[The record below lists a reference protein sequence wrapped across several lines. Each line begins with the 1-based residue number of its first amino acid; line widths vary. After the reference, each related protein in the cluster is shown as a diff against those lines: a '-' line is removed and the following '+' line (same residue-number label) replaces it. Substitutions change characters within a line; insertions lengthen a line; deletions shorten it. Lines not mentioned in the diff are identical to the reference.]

1 MLVAVTRM
9 AETLTKEVFGDEW
22 IKSLSDSNL
31 QEIISEIKE
40 RTKLFI
46 CENASYQRFIDRV
59 DPRIEGITQGL
70 VQQTADAGDAGRI
83 RSKPRNEAT
92 DLTLRLSWE
101 QKVIVVQSEQEA
113 YKHEINGLE
122 KTSEALLH
130 NYRAELEALAVIQKE
145 INKSS
150 YEFSKIFVTSG
161 CGDLVKPIYYEKFL
175 KFIQDSMRQRD
186 TIVDKLRLKNS
197 ALHTRMRKS
206 REQMRQKEELGEV
219 LRPVDFEQ
227 LKIDN
232 SECLRKIDERN
243 QEIQRLKLVAAK
255 TLQVLNAYKIQLTQ
269 AIKEKERIKLEIA
282 QRLDIKRRAQSEMV
296 TVKKEVKEETKA
308 NKEFQE
314 HKSSYNVPSVIGLI
328 RLKSEERETIRKE
341 SIHRRKLHLAQMALA
356 RHKKIWLRI
365 RHATADTIA

>member
-1 MLVAVTRM
+1 M
-9 AETLTKEVFGDEW
+9 AETLTKEPFGDEW
-22 IKSLSDSNL
+22 IKNLSDSNL
-31 QEIISEIKE
+31 QELISELKE
-40 RTKLFI
+40 RTKLFN
-46 CENASYQRFIDRV
+46 CENESFQRYIDRV
-59 DPRIEGITQGL
+59 DPRMEDVTQGL
-70 VQQTADAGDAGRI
+70 VQEASDAEDADHI
-83 RSKPRNEAT
+83 RPKPRSEAA
-92 DLTLRLSWE
+92 DRTLRLSWE
-101 QKVIVVQSEQEA
+101 QKVTVVQSEQDA

-130 NYRAELEALAVIQKE
+130 NYRAELEALVVIQKE

-150 YEFSKIFVTSG
+150 NEFSKSFATTG
-161 CGDLVKPIYYEKFL
+161 RGDLMKPIYYEKFL

-197 ALHTRMRKS
+197 ALHTQLRKS
-206 REQMRQKEELGEV
+206 REQLRQKEELGEV

-243 QEIQRLKLVAAK
+243 QEIQRLKLVAGK
-255 TLQVLNAYKIQLTQ
+255 TLQVLNAYKLQLTQ

-282 QRLDIKRRAQSEMV
+282 QRLDIKRRAKSEMV

-314 HKSSYNVPSVIGLI
+314 HKSSYNVPSVIDLI
-328 RLKSEERETIRKE
+328 KLKSEEREIIRKE
-341 SIHRRKLHLAQMALA
+341 LIHRRKLHLAQMALD